1 MPASISRA
9 FSEHSLVEEVAG
21 PFSQKIHSFKNYK
34 CASKKLFFAVDL
46 YRADESVPATNY
58 HHMRLNPFTKVNEY
72 VLRAL
77 FDDDLASNMREV

>member
-1 MPASISRA
+1 MRL
-9 FSEHSLVEEVAG
+9 E
-21 PFSQKIHSFKNYK
+21 K
-34 CASKKLFFAVDL
+34 AVFRRRP